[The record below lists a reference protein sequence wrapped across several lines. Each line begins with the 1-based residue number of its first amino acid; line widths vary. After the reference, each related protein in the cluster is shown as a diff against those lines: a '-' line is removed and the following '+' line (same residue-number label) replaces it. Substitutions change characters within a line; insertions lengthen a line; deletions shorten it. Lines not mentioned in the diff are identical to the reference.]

1 MFSGVTSGLKAGG
14 KLAGLVVLGLGSEAA
29 VDAGWNE
36 RRDWRSAAVVGGVG
50 AMWGSRYCEF
60 LSSLFGWGDVLMVGD

>member
-1 MFSGVTSGLKAGG
+1 M
-14 KLAGLVVLGLGSEAA
+14 VLGLGSEAA